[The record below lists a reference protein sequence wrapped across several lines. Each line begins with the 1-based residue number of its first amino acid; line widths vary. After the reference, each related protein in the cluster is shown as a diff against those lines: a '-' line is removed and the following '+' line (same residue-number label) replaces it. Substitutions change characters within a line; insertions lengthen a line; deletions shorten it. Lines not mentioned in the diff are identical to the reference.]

1 MRLCWNFGLV
11 GIGKAMSGNSIAAIV
26 GAGTPVIQ
34 KLLMQAAD
42 RWRYEGLKVCGVVE
56 VRSDGSA
63 RSCGGS
69 VLRNIETGETFEMF
83 LKEAPA
89 HTSCILDEFGVIEA
103 CASVVDRI
111 RLSDVVILSKFG
123 KAEAVG
129 SGLFDAFEIASTLG
143 KPTITSVAPKF
154 HYFWSRF
161 APQAIFVRP
170 DQDQIE
176 QWKSGLVGRAAHF
189 A

>member
-89 HTSCILDEFGVIEA
+89 HTSCILDELE
-103 CASVVDRI
+103 
-111 RLSDVVILSKFG
+111 
-123 KAEAVG
+123 
-129 SGLFDAFEIASTLG
+129 
-143 KPTITSVAPKF
+143 
-154 HYFWSRF
+154 
-161 APQAIFVRP
+161 
-170 DQDQIE
+170 
-176 QWKSGLVGRAAHF
+176 
-189 A
+189 